1 MKKLLFFFCALLF
14 CAGCFGFSKNDG
26 IAEIQGVIKWYGNAP
41 FEQPGFACQDGRVF
55 SLSVAEKAD
64 FTLKELSSLQGT
76 RLRLEGR
83 IAENKKISPEVL
95 KDGVFEVLTY
105 EKIDKTAQ

>member
-1 MKKLLFFFCALLF
+1 MKKLLFFLCALLF

-64 FTLKELSSLQGT
+64 FTLEELSSLQGT
-76 RLRLEGR
+76 RLRLEGK